1 MADQGGNILG
11 AAGQA
16 GDLKHNHAEPE
27 EQVFAELAIGD
38 RGAQI
43 LVRRRNDADINA
55 AHLAAADADDRPVLD
70 HAKQLDL
77 HVETHV
83 ADFVEKQRT
92 ALARFEMADAA
103 GAGAG
108 ERAFFMPE
116 EFGRSEEHT
125 SELQS
130 LMRNAYA
137 VF

>member
-92 ALARFEMADAA
+92 AL
-103 GAGAG
+103 
-108 ERAFFMPE
+108 
-116 EFGRSEEHT
+116 RSEEHT

-130 LMRNAYA
+130 LMRISYA
-137 VF
+137 VLCLKKKK